1 MKKST
6 LGFLLILLIGV
17 VGIVAIKVL
26 KPMLFEKSQVS
37 TSDAAGDLHT
47 IRIGGDNYLGYWYI
61 TSPEMRKM
69 AARKG
74 LQIDFTN
81 DDGAYAQR
89 LDKFDRADYDCIVL
103 PINSYLAHGEKHGYP
118 GVITAAISESKGA
131 DGIVAIADRFPSGK
145 INDLNDVR
153 LKIVFTADSPSSFLL
168 DLTIADFDLDR
179 LKNDNSWKVEAGGSS
194 DVLKKAKKRA
204 GDVFVLW
211 EPDLSKALEID
222 GIKYIWGSDRFSGYI
237 IDVFVFQRDYIKKYP
252 DKVRDFL
259 SVYFQVM
266 DLYANNHGKMVKEMS
281 KSADL
286 SRGAI
291 EEMLKKIDFFDL
303 AGNCERQFGISVRDA
318 FDTNVQEGV
327 INSIIA
333 CTDVMIRTGTFSK
346 DPLQGN
352 PYRITNRSVLEEM
365 VKSQAVK
372 VGSGDRKQNVFN
384 SLSDREWRRLREVGT
399 FRIEPITFQSWNN
412 LLTVEGKTT
421 VDKIAG
427 LLANNYPD
435 YRVIVRGH
443 TGPGG
448 DESENKKLSRER
460 AQAVAQYMKAVHSI
474 NPSRIRAE
482 GMGSSQPA
490 RKKPGESY
498 RAYRY
503 RLARVEFIA
512 VEGGAR

>member
-6 LGFLLILLIGV
+6 LGFLLILAIGII
-17 VGIVAIKVL
+17 GILAFKFV
-26 KPMLFEKSQVS
+26 KPILFEKSQVS

-74 LQIDFTN
+74 LQIDFT
-81 DDGAYAQR
+81 DDEGAYAQR
-89 LDKFDRADYDCIVL
+89 LNKFDQADYDCIVL
-103 PINSYLAHGEKHGYP
+103 PINSYLAHGEKYGYP
-118 GVITAAISESKGA
+118 GVIAAAISESKGA
-131 DGIVAIADRFPSGK
+131 DGIVAFAERFPSGK

-153 LKIVFTADSPSSFLL
+153 LKIVYTADSPSSFLL

-179 LKNDNSWKVEAGGSS
+179 LKHDSSWQVKVGGSIE
-194 DVLKKAKKRA
+194 VLKKAKKRA

-222 GIKYIWGSDRFSGYI
+222 GTKYIWGSDKFSGYI

-266 DLYANNHGKMVKEMS
+266 NLYANNRSKMVKEMS
-281 KSADL
+281 KSTDL
-286 SRGAI
+286 DRDVI
-291 EEMLKKIDFFDL
+291 EEILKKIEYFDL

-318 FDTNVQEGV
+318 FNTNVQEGV

-372 VGSGDRKQNVFN
+372 VGAGGQKQYTFN
-384 SLSDREWRRLREVGT
+384 SLSDSEWKKLREVGT

-412 LLTVEGKTT
+412 LLTVEGKAT

-427 LLANNYPD
+427 LLANNYPS

-448 DESENKKLSRER
+448 DERENKKLSLAR
-460 AQAVAQYMKAVHSI
+460 AQAVAQYMKAVHDI
-474 NPSRIRAE
+474 NPNRVRAE

-490 RKKPGESY
+490 PKKPGESY